1 MCLWHSWACDQRH
14 FVVYR
19 GRVPTGT
26 EAGEAPEAWWTG
38 SQESLSIPPSRKAL
52 AAHWFTPTCG
62 LSSGQGPSAWEEH
75 THLHKTRQVT
85 SWGWKP
91 GRTRTPHSVQPTPG
105 PEGLSQD
112 FRNLYLKDSI
122 PSFKLSV
129 SSCILFKSLLEHLL
143 EFLLTMPASP

>member
-1 MCLWHSWACDQRH
+1 MPVTQLSLWPEALRCLQREGSH
-14 FVVYR
+14 WNR
-19 GRVPTGT
+19 GWGGSRGLVDREPRVPLHPSQQEGPGSSLVYPNLWPQLR
-26 EAGEAPEAWWTG
+26 AGA
-38 SQESLSIPPSRKAL
+38 
-52 AAHWFTPTCG
+52 
-62 LSSGQGPSAWEEH
+62 SAWEEH
-75 THLHKTRQVT
+75 THLQKTRQVT

-91 GRTRTPHSVQPTPG
+91 GRTQTPHSVQPTPG